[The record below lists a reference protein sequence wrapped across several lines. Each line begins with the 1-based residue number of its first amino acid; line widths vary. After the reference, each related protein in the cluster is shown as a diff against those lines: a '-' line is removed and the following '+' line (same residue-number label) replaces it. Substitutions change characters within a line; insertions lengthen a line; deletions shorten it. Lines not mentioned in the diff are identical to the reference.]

1 MRAHQIMTRQVI
13 TTSPDASI
21 ADAARVLLEHRISGM
36 PVLDEAGRL
45 LGVVSQGDFMRRAEI
60 GTQRRRPRWLKLLL
74 GPGREAADFVHERG
88 RKVGE
93 FMNHQPITVSE
104 DTTLEDVTATMEKND
119 IKRVP
124 VMRGDK
130 LVGIITRTNLVQAVL
145 DLARDVPDPTADDD
159 HIRNRIFVA
168 IDKSDWKPFGLGVTV
183 RNGIVHLSGVI
194 TDERSRKAAIV
205 AAENVTGVRKVHDHL
220 VWLEPT
226 SGVYVNSPEDERDA
240 AKVAG

>member
-13 TTSPDASI
+13 TATVDTPI
-21 ADAARVLLEHRISGM
+21 VQAARTLLLQHISGM
-36 PVLDEAGRL
+36 PVLDESGKL
-45 LGVVSQGDFMRRAEI
+45 VGVVSQGDFMRRAEI
-60 GTQRRRPRWLKLLL
+60 GTQRRRPRWLKLLV
-74 GPGREAADFVHERG
+74 GPGRAAVDFVRERG

-93 FMNHQPITVSE
+93 VMNDQPITVSE
-104 DTTLEDVTATMEKND
+104 DATLEEVTDTMERND

-124 VMRGDK
+124 VMRGDE

-159 HIRNRIFVA
+159 HIRNRIFAA
-168 IDKSDWKPFGLGVTV
+168 IEANDWKPFGLGVTV
-183 RNGIVHLSGVI
+183 RDGIAHLSGVI

-220 VWLEPT
+220 VWLEPM
-226 SGVYVNSPEDERDA
+226 SGVYVNSAEDEQDA
-240 AKVAG
+240 KAV

>member
-13 TTSPDASI
+13 TTTPEASI
-21 ADAARVLLEHRISGM
+21 AEAARVLLDHHISGL
-36 PVLDEAGRL
+36 PVVDDAGRL
-45 LGVVSQGDFMRRAEI
+45 VGIVSEGDFLRRAEI
-60 GTQRRRPRWLKLLL
+60 GTQRRRSRWLQLLT
-74 GPGREAADFVHERG
+74 GAGGAASDFVRERG

-93 FMNHQPITVSE
+93 VMNSQPITVSE
-104 DTTLEDVTATMEKND
+104 DATLEEVSATMEKND

-159 HIRNRIFVA
+159 HIRSRIQA
-168 IDKSDWKPFGLGVTV
+168 SIEKNDWKPFGLSVVV
-183 RNGIVHLSGVI
+183 RAGIVHLGGII
-194 TDERSRKAAIV
+194 TDERSRQATIV

-220 VWLEPT
+220 VWLEPM
-226 SGVYVNSPEDERDA
+226 SGVYLNSLEDERA
-240 AKVAG
+240 AKAG